1 MNSENDLITKLMIS
15 KKIMDR
21 HEQIGRGNATHNPS
35 MPMLEDFQP
44 VNASYN
50 LPPDLLQEQPSQN
63 IRQNQNNV
71 SNVDKISNSK
81 LPDEIKR
88 LMIEHPIQQPSS
100 GIGGSTLSNDLFD
113 KAARLMSVDAS
124 GKQIADLPKRKE
136 QISEGINHNNSNL
149 KELLKEVV
157 EEVLF
162 ENGLI
167 TESESS
173 TNEMFK
179 FRVGDRIFEGKLTKV
194 RKVTK

>member
-1 MNSENDLITKLMIS
+1 MDSENDLIKRLMIS
-15 KKIMDR
+15 KKIMDK
-21 HEQIGRGNATHNPS
+21 HDQIGRGGSNNNPS
-35 MPMLEDFQP
+35 IPMLEDFQP

-50 LPPDLLQEQPSQN
+50 LPQDLLQEQPSRN
-63 IRQNQNNV
+63 LRNEQNNV
-71 SNVDKISNSK
+71 SNVDRITNSK
-81 LPDEIKR
+81 LPDEIKK
-88 LMIEHPIQQPSS
+88 LMIEHPISQPTNSFS
-100 GIGGSTLSNDLFD
+100 GPTLSNDLFD

-124 GKQIADLPKRKE
+124 GKQITETPKRKE
-136 QISEGINHNNSNL
+136 QISENIIQNNSNL

-173 TNEMFK
+173 SNEMFK
-179 FRVGDRIFEGKLTKV
+179 FRVGDRIFEGKLTKI